1 MDSKTVACQS
11 QFTILNPKFKQLNA
25 HTNFF
30 FTKYRLHPSLNW
42 RLNSSIP
49 QSIRII
55 SPAVTNN
62 RHNRLITNCIRQ
74 NQGILDEEP
83 EIAIVDAESLVSLSS
98 NEEEEAT
105 VKKREAGH
113 KVIRWRVN

>member
-11 QFTILNPKFKQLNA
+11 QLTILNPKFKQLNA

-30 FTKYRLHPSLNW
+30 FSKYRLHPSLNW

-49 QSIRII
+49 QL
-55 SPAVTNN
+55 PVTNN
-62 RHNRLITNCIRQ
+62 RQNRLITNCISQ
-74 NQGILDEEP
+74 NRGILDEEP
-83 EIAIVDAESLVSLSS
+83 EIAIVDDESLVSLSS

-105 VKKREAGH
+105 MEKREAGE